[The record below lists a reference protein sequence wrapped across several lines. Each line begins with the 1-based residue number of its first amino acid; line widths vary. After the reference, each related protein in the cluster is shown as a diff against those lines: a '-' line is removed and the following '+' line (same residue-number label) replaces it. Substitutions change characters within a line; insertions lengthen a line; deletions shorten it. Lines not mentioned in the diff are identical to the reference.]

1 MSSENKNQ
9 SQHSIDK
16 SLERFESLSIAE
28 FISLLYAQ
36 MKIIVLVTAS
46 SILIT
51 LIYAFTVTPTYK
63 PSLMMI
69 PAEQPELSGSQI
81 AGQLSG
87 LANLVGLTTS
97 SGTGP
102 TKSATALAIL
112 TSRSFAEEFIKRN
125 NLMKELNYKDWDDK
139 RKKWKKGEPSMWA
152 TSTAFSSM
160 LEIVEDRKSSIIT
173 LSIEWKDPVQAA
185 QWLNE
190 SVDFLN
196 LYIRN
201 QTLDETAKNLEYLE
215 SELVQDSSNN
225 AQAVLY
231 ALMSE
236 EQSNAMMASVREQYS
251 MKIIDRAVPPEKKFK
266 PQRLFVLVTGTGI
279 GFIFS
284 ILLILCI
291 DLYQARNRS

>member
-1 MSSENKNQ
+1 MSSENKDQ
-9 SQHSIDK
+9 FSIDK
-16 SLERFESLSIAE
+16 SIERFESMSIAE

-36 MKIIVLVTAS
+36 IKIICLVTFS
-46 SILIT
+46 SILIS
-51 LIYAFTVTPTYK
+51 LIYAFALTPTYK
-63 PSLMMI
+63 PSLLMI

-87 LANLVGLTTS
+87 LANLVGISSS
-97 SGTGP
+97 SGGGP

-125 NLMKELNYKDWDDK
+125 DLMKELNYKDWDEK
-139 RKKWKKGEPSMWA
+139 SKKWKEDEPSMWA
-152 TSTAFSSM
+152 TSIAFSRM
-160 LEIVEDRKSSIIT
+160 LELVEDRKSSIIT
-173 LSIEWKDPVQAA
+173 LSIEWTDPIQAA

-196 LYIRN
+196 LYIRT
-201 QTLDETAKNLEYLE
+201 QTLNETAKNLEYLK
-215 SELVQDSSNN
+215 SELNKDSSNN

-266 PQRLFVLVTGTGI
+266 PQRLLILVVGTGI
-279 GFIFS
+279 GFILS
-284 ILLILCI
+284 ILIVLLI
-291 DLYQARNRS
+291 DLYQVRSRS

>member
-1 MSSENKNQ
+1 MSSENKDQ

>member
-1 MSSENKNQ
+1 MSSKNKDQ
-9 SQHSIDK
+9 YSIEK

-28 FISLLYAQ
+28 FISLLFAQ
-36 MKIIVLVTAS
+36 IKIIALVTAS
-46 SILIT
+46 SILIAI
-51 LIYAFTVTPTYK
+51 IYAFTVTPTYK
-63 PSLMMI
+63 PSLLMI

-87 LANLVGLTTS
+87 LASLVGLSTS

-125 NLMKELNYKDWDDK
+125 DLMKELNYKDWDEK
-139 RKKWKKGEPSMWA
+139 GQKWKKGEPSMWA
-152 TSTAFSSM
+152 TSIAFSGM
-160 LEIVEDRKSSIIT
+160 LELIEDRKSSIIT
-173 LSIEWKDPVQAA
+173 LSIEWKDPIQAA

-196 LYIRN
+196 LYIRT
-201 QTLDETAKNLEYLE
+201 QTLNETAKNLEYLE
-215 SELVQDSSNN
+215 SELAQDSSNN

-266 PQRLFVLVTGTGI
+266 PQRLFILVTGTGI
-279 GFIFS
+279 GFILS
-284 ILLILCI
+284 ILIILFV
-291 DLYQARNRS
+291 DLYQVRSRS